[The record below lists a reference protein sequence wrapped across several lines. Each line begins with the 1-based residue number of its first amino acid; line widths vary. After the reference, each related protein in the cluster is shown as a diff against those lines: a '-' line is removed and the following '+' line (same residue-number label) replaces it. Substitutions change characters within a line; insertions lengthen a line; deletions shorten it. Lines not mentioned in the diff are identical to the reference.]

1 MVSRKGSDMYI
12 QRPPLENPPLMA
24 ECVSKDGN
32 LATAVHK
39 THSER
44 GKSQFFERK
53 LECDWPNDVHRQVTA
68 SRGRTLFIL
77 MSSVFL
83 FQTHIWPAA
92 PAEYTDCPREVG
104 SASPEPAL
112 DPGSGA
118 AP

>member
-1 MVSRKGSDMYI
+1 MAIWPRLFIRHTV
-12 QRPPLENPPLMA
+12 NP
-24 ECVSKDGN
+24 G
-32 LATAVHK
+32 
-39 THSER
+39 R
-44 GKSQFFERK
+44 SQFFEQK

-77 MSSVFL
+77 MSSGFL

-112 DPGSGA
+112 DTGSGA